1 MNSIQEE
8 PFSEDQWDQFINE
21 YEKEP
26 QKFFTPEEIN
36 TSVNSFTNIDYL
48 TIPSFYSEQG
58 NSNPELGWAYQD
70 TTHQSSETLTDN
82 IPDINFNW
90 TSSAYK
96 ELKALYVQRILF
108 EVFAANI
115 TIGWKSIQGTP
126 CKDSVVD
133 KY

>member
-26 QKFFTPEEIN
+26 QTFLTSEEIN

-48 TIPSFYSEQG
+48 TIPSFYSEQD
-58 NSNPELGWAYQD
+58 NSNPGLGWAYQD

-90 TSSAYK
+90 NPSAYK
-96 ELKALYVQRILF
+96 ELKALYV
-108 EVFAANI
+108 
-115 TIGWKSIQGTP
+115 
-126 CKDSVVD
+126 
-133 KY
+133 